1 MRATRAT
8 AAVLTGV
15 LALVA
20 PVSASATPLAR
31 PAVEAEDALAT
42 LDVKGRA
49 PLTGYDR
56 DAFGTPWTDVDGNGC
71 DTRND
76 ILRRDLV
83 RKRVLPDCTVARGIL
98 EDPYTRKTIRHVA
111 GRSLIDIDHV
121 VSLSDAWQK
130 GAFRWT
136 GTKRTAFANDP
147 LNLLAVDYSANRQK
161 GDGDAATWLPANKAY
176 RCSFVARQVAVKAR
190 YGLWVT
196 AAEKSAIARVLG
208 SCPSFPLPR

>member
-1 MRATRAT
+1 MRAARFT
-8 AAVLTGV
+8 AVV
-15 LALVA
+15 LALAAALVV
-20 PVSASATPLAR
+20 PPSASADPVAR
-31 PAVEAEDALAT
+31 PAIEAADALAT
-42 LDVKGRA
+42 LAVKGRA
-49 PLTGYDR
+49 PKTGYDR
-56 DAFGTPWTDVDGNGC
+56 AEFGSPWTDVDGNGC

-98 EDPYTRKTIRHVA
+98 RDPYTRQTITHVA

-136 GTKRTAFANDP
+136 RTQRTAFANDP

-161 GDGDAATWLPANKAY
+161 GDGDAATWLPSNKEY
-176 RCSFVARQVAVKAR
+176 RCSFVARQVAVKAA

-208 SCPSFPLPR
+208 TCPAHPLPR

>member
-1 MRATRAT
+1 M
-8 AAVLTGV
+8 
-15 LALVA
+15 
-20 PVSASATPLAR
+20 
-31 PAVEAEDALAT
+31 
-42 LDVKGRA
+42 
-49 PLTGYDR
+49 
-56 DAFGTPWTDVDGNGC
+56 
-71 DTRND
+71 
-76 ILRRDLV
+76 
-83 RKRVLPDCTVARGIL
+83 
-98 EDPYTRKTIRHVA
+98 A

-136 GTKRTAFANDP
+136 RTKRTAFANDP

-208 SCPSFPLPR
+208 SCPSSSAAAADDARPRLGSQPCGRSVDSSALHRPERSASANPARIRRTTPSTP

>member
-1 MRATRAT
+1 MRAARFT
-8 AAVLTGV
+8 AAVLA
-15 LALVA
+15 LAAALVA
-20 PVSASATPLAR
+20 PPDASADPIAR
-31 PAVEAEDALAT
+31 PAIEAADALAT
-42 LDVKGRA
+42 LAVKGRA
-49 PLTGYDR
+49 PKTGYDR
-56 DAFGTPWTDVDGNGC
+56 SEFGSAWTDVDGNGC

-83 RKRVLPDCTVARGIL
+83 KKRVLPDCTVARGIL
-98 EDPYTRKTIRHVA
+98 RDPYTRQTITHVA

-136 GTKRTAFANDP
+136 RTQRTAFANDP

-161 GDGDAATWLPANKAY
+161 GEGDAATWLPSNKAY
-176 RCSFVARQVAVKAR
+176 RCSFVARQVAVKAT

-208 SCPSFPLPR
+208 TCPAHPLPR